1 MPYFFYTDCSTLF
14 CSTVRIAL
22 CVKLATCVCGLHI
35 YLSFS
40 SPLCLL
46 PPLSLCVLK
55 RPLVSANHFWSI
67 SEIYGQFFP
76 IIPASFLFLQHPTL
90 YSPSVGSWIVCFSQ
104 EDTDEALI
112 LWRFLCDFSQ
122 LSSKDYL
129 ILIFNIIFQIIF
141 SAAPLLLSFLITFSS
156 LYLLR
161 SFASPSCAFL
171 ASPPNRCDSL
181 CDTKRAEAESCLC
194 PFSLITSHL
203 CVHKQTNTTINLRAW
218 CRLRGRRR
226 EEKIR

>member
-1 MPYFFYTDCSTLF
+1 MCEVSD
-14 CSTVRIAL
+14 L
-22 CVKLATCVCGLHI
+22 CVRFAHLFVFFFASL
-35 YLSFS
+35 S
-40 SPLCLL
+40 SPSPLSVCVKTSSGVSQPFLIHFWDLRPIFPHHPCVVSIPPTSHSLFSLRWKLNCLL
-46 PPLSLCVLK
+46 FTG
-55 RPLVSANHFWSI
+55 RYRWSSHTLAI
-67 SEIYGQFFP
+67 FMRFF
-76 IIPASFLFLQHPTL
+76 ATYFKGF
-90 YSPSVGSWIVCFSQ
+90 
-104 EDTDEALI
+104 
-112 LWRFLCDFSQ
+112 
-122 LSSKDYL
+122 YL

-218 CRLRGRRR
+218 CRLRGQRR